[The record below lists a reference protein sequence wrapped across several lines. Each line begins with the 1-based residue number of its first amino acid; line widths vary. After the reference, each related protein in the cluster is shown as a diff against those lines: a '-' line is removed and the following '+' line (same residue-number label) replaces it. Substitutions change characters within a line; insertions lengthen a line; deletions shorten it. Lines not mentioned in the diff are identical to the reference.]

1 MDNKPNMYRVSY
13 LVMEGNHYAGGW
25 GERSAD
31 VKTLG
36 DVKRFSNIETVVPI
50 FIEIGIP
57 ISDDVIQKAV
67 DERRQQER
75 AQRNLDDVARAEE
88 QLRLAKASIKI
99 S

>member
-1 MDNKPNMYRVSY
+1 MNNKPNMYRVSY
-13 LVMEGNHYAGGW
+13 LVMEGDNYAGGW

-36 DVKRFSNIETVVPI
+36 DVKRFSNIQSVVPI
-50 FIEIGIP
+50 FIETGFP
-57 ISDDVIQKAV
+57 VSDDVIQKAV

-75 AQRNLDDVARAEE
+75 EQRLIDDVSMAEE